1 MRKALVVE
9 DFKLISEIWKTVL
22 LEMGFERVEVIDNSD
37 DVEDYLI
44 NFDPEIILMDINLPG
59 DLNGIELSESIIKK
73 NKDRK
78 ILILTIHTEPTY
90 IQRAMEIGASGFI
103 TKNSSIPELKKAI
116 AEILAGN
123 TYVCEEVGGKWS

>member
-1 MRKALVVE
+1 
-9 DFKLISEIWKTVL
+9 
-22 LEMGFERVEVIDNSD
+22 MGFERVEVINNSD
-37 DVEDYLI
+37 DVEDYLL

-59 DLNGIELSESIIKK
+59 VLNGIELSESIIKK
-73 NKDRK
+73 DKHRK

-123 TYVCEEVGGKWS
+123 TYICEEVVGKW